1 MNKAQLI
8 FLIALL
14 VFSSSCLANKQLKVF
29 FDKESGIQISAN
41 CYGVT
46 IKEGVRED
54 SLNFVMFRDFTQRYL
69 CHRCCNEKKPSP
81 RIIGF
86 IYENNIRC
94 FHIGGIGRK
103 ADLYYSVWLQLQE
116 SRWRYIYESPTGH
129 CNNETL
135 SDIYNM

>member
-69 CHRCCNEKKPSP
+69 CHRCCNEQGN
-81 RIIGF
+81 RILLPKNKLCSEFIGPASHF
-86 IYENNIRC
+86 E
-94 FHIGGIGRK
+94 FASHAGFLG
-103 ADLYYSVWLQLQE
+103 V
-116 SRWRYIYESPTGH
+116 
-129 CNNETL
+129 
-135 SDIYNM
+135 